1 MKPTPCS
8 AVESTALASMT
19 WATETASTSGSIQR
33 MSEALPVHALSL
45 QPNLPQAS
53 QVAHSKWPQT
63 RSLGRLLKFPE
74 TSKKQIW
81 HSKGVRSK
89 PSLKI
94 SHAQAV

>member
-8 AVESTALASMT
+8 GVESIALASMT

-53 QVAHSKWPQT
+53 QVAHSKWPTDQK
-63 RSLGRLLKFPE
+63 LGKTFKVP
-74 TSKKQIW
+74 
-81 HSKGVRSK
+81 
-89 PSLKI
+89 
-94 SHAQAV
+94 